1 MMTVLLIANVGSR
14 DVWLRGQ
21 DRSPYPTRP
30 EGQKLL
36 KRYDTVKDDLI
47 FPILDPCLD
56 FILAQEGGQVD
67 RLVLISTDQPTEGD
81 ASKRDKYG
89 VPFRNKDTCYFARLL
104 KQRYDDVRWPQQIRE
119 KIRTPVVR
127 ANPALYDE
135 MMVEYD
141 PILRRLAE
149 AGYDTCYVIAAGGT
163 PACNTALL
171 LQAVRYFG
179 EGCRTVYLP
188 EGGEPYELSIGR
200 QMLDT
205 FREATALDYL
215 DACNFAAARPLLEK
229 LRLEEGVLALARY
242 AQYRLYFDF
251 DSAQQTL
258 IKGMRHSM
266 GELRRFL
273 DSLRHDLDPLRDR
286 HPDALLR
293 ELYFNARITFSQGR
307 YVDFLGRMF
316 RFEEGLARRI
326 VEQEYSVGTHASEDK
341 SAFVRFVE
349 ANPGLRAFV
358 AAPERARNGQPLNY
372 ARMTIPVWMALIER
386 LAVEGRAADT
396 GPSLS
401 SERRRAYGRIQAILQ
416 RIEKLSG
423 LRNSSIIAHDYE
435 PVSRR
440 IVLDGYN
447 RDSAAA
453 CDPITDMEAALQ
465 DMGIEIGPDPFER
478 ITEFL
483 IQEIRHGRR

>member
-1 MMTVLLIANVGSR
+1 MTVLLLANVGSR
-14 DVWLRGQ
+14 DVLLRGQ
-21 DRSPYPTRP
+21 DESPYPTRP
-30 EGQKLL
+30 KGQALF
-36 KRYDTVKDDLI
+36 KRYDAVKEGLL
-47 FPILDPCLD
+47 FPILDPGLD
-56 FILAQEGGQVD
+56 FVLAQEGGQVD
-67 RLVLISTDQPTEGD
+67 RMVLIGTDQPAEGD
-81 ASKRDKYG
+81 ALKTDKYG
-89 VPFRNKDTCYFARLL
+89 VPFRDKDTVHFARLIE
-104 KQRYDDVRWPQQIRE
+104 RYYR
-119 KIRTPVVR
+119 KTRTPQLGKVGVSTVR

-135 MMVEYD
+135 TMVAYD
-141 PILRRLAE
+141 RIVGRLAE
-149 AGYDTCYVIAAGGT
+149 AGYDTCYVIATGGT

-179 EGCRTVYLP
+179 ENCRTVYLP

-205 FREATALDYL
+205 FREATALEYL
-215 DACNFAAARPLLEK
+215 DAGNFAAALPLLER
-229 LRLEEGVLALARY
+229 LRIEEGILALARY

-251 DSAQQTL
+251 DTAHRTL
-258 IKGMRHSM
+258 LEGIRQSM
-266 GELRRFL
+266 GALRHFL
-273 DSLRHDLDPLRDR
+273 DSLRHDLDPLRDQ

-326 VEQEYSVGTHASEDK
+326 VEREYGVGTHAIEDK

-349 ANPGLRAFV
+349 ANPGLRVFV
-358 AAPERARNGQPLNY
+358 TAPERARNKQPLEY

-396 GPSLS
+396 SSPLP
-401 SERRRAYGRIQAILQ
+401 SERRQAYSRIHATLQ

-423 LRNSSIIAHDYE
+423 LRNSSIIAHGYE

-440 IVLDGYN
+440 ILLDGYN

-453 CDPITDMEAALQ
+453 FDPIADMEAALQ
-465 DMGIEIGPDPFER
+465 DIGIEIGPDPFGR
-478 ITEFL
+478 LTEFL
-483 IQEIRHGRR
+483 IQQVRPGQR